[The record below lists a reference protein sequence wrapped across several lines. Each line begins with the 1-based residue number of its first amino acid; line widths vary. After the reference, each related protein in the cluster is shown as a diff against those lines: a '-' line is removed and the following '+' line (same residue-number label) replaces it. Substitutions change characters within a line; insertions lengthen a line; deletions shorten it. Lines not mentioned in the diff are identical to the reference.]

1 MFIPLETD
9 CAGARLSHSEKNV
22 CPLFPHLHCVTYKWI
37 RKGKNK
43 RVVMRLS
50 QREDCLEA
58 LYKIASESTQ
68 PVSFAVLSREL
79 RMSDADIRTI
89 LNELEQE
96 GHITLLSGGD
106 VVLTDTGRALG
117 EGVLR
122 KHHTLECFLT
132 EMLGMDADKASQEAC
147 RLEHDV
153 SDETIDRLSTYIRDA
168 CPGAYRWGR
177 RREMAD
183 EGMQSLLDFSEGED
197 LRVVFVCGPG
207 WKRRLIDLGIVPGQT
222 ISLKR
227 KLRNQS
233 IVVRVKNCDVAL
245 SPEIA
250 RSIFV
255 EKRT

>member
-1 MFIPLETD
+1 
-9 CAGARLSHSEKNV
+9 
-22 CPLFPHLHCVTYKWI
+22 
-37 RKGKNK
+37 
-43 RVVMRLS
+43 MRLS

-68 PVSFAVLSREL
+68 PVSLANLRGEL
-79 RMSDADIRTI
+79 RMSDAEIHAI
-89 LNELEQE
+89 LDELEQE
-96 GHITLLSGGD
+96 GHIRRVSAGTIE
-106 VVLTDTGRALG
+106 LTDTGRALG
-117 EGVLR
+117 EEVLR
-122 KHHTLECFLT
+122 KHHTLESFLT
-132 EMLGMDADKASQEAC
+132 EMLGMDANKASQEAC

-153 SDETIDRLSTYIRDA
+153 SDETIDRLSMYIRDA

-177 RREMAD
+177 RREIAE
-183 EGMQSLLDFSEGED
+183 EGMQSLLDFSEGDD

-207 WKRRLIDLGIVPGQT
+207 WKRRLIDLGIVPGQN

-233 IVVRVKNCDVAL
+233 IVVKVKQCDVAL

-255 EKRT
+255 EKRA